1 MISWRTGLAPWHMP
15 KKWAVDFTE
24 FSGNLELKGN
34 TIEALGAVPV
44 GGPHLKFTYKFCIF
58 LKIMKE
64 NIKLYPT
71 SVLSVLMPTLA
82 LGQLH
87 KAEMGRN

>member
-1 MISWRTGLAPWHMP
+1 MTSWRTGLP
-15 KKWAVDFTE
+15 KKWAVDFIE
-24 FSGNLELKGN
+24 FSGNLELNCNVMKP
-34 TIEALGAVPV
+34 LGAVPV
-44 GGPHLKFTYKFCIF
+44 GSPHLKLTYMFCIF

-64 NIKLYPT
+64 IIKLYPA
-71 SVLSVLMPTLA
+71 SDLSVLMPTFA